1 MQGLKVNWL
10 IERGIKMEWILL
22 AIGIGVG
29 AGAGSGITWWLN
41 KKDPEVV
48 VIEDK
53 TSEKQQDV
61 IMQLTDL
68 DLVKPVCSPD
78 FVQSNSDL
86 LCREWICRMMQRG
99 IDAKTSQV
107 DCNEIANVANKIA
120 IHNFCK
126 EQAPEDEEKQRKCIE
141 FFDRRI

>member
-1 MQGLKVNWL
+1 
-10 IERGIKMEWILL
+10 MEWILY
-22 AIGIGVG
+22 IVIGVG
-29 AGAGSGITWWLN
+29 SAGVGSGLTAWWFN
-41 KKDPEVV
+41 SSKPKVV
-48 VIEDK
+48 VVEDK

-61 IMQLTDL
+61 VIQLTDL
-68 DLVKPVCSPD
+68 DLVKPVCSPE
-78 FVQSNSDL
+78 FVSSASDL

-126 EQAPEDEEKQRKCIE
+126 ESAGEEEEKHRKCIE